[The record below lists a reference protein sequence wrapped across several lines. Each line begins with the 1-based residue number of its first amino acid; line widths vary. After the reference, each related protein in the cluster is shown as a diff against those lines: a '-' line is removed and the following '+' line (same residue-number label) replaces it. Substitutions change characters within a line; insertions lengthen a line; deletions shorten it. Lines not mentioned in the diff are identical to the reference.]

1 MLKQGKAVAVYIFQE
16 DLTLEEQK
24 QLLVDL
30 ERSVDKYALEQSLEI
45 AQAFYQVAKKQ
56 KPRNRWQQISRAL
69 DFAKEHQCRVVFAQ
83 IKQYH
88 GQSELGEI
96 LLKFFTKNKTIHLAC
111 LDQKFLSEKNICEI
125 VKHFLQRRRKHG
137 DLIKKGLL
145 KSTSKSGNP
154 KASTV
159 IAQVNRPKI
168 LCSVSYALIFDPIIA
183 SFEEKKMPQRKIVD
197 QLNIQGLCAP
207 EGGKWVLSQFQK
219 VLERVRLNRLA
230 FALGEKIQNLLKT
243 TSFDVIAHSLSTTSS
258 HLLTKGKS
266 WNLDLVKAVYERYE
280 TLCELELLNEHFEQ
294 YKDLLEKNNW
304 ERLSHS
310 QVCEIIE
317 KETQTKK
324 LLSSQF
330 SQKKA

>member
-16 DLTLEEQK
+16 EISLEDQK
-24 QLLVDL
+24 QLLK
-30 ERSVDKYALEQSLEI
+30 EYEQSVENYAQKESLEV
-45 AQAFYQVAKKQ
+45 AQSFYQVAKRQ
-56 KPRNRWQQISRAL
+56 KPRNRWQQIVQAL
-69 DFAKEHQCRVVFAQ
+69 EFAKTNSCSIIFAQ

-96 LLKFFTKNKTIHLAC
+96 LLNFFTKNKNLSLVC

-145 KSTSKSGNP
+145 KSNSKSGNP

-183 SFEEKKMPQRKIVD
+183 SFEAKKMPQRKIVE
-197 QLNIQGLCAP
+197 QLNLNNFCAP

-230 FALGEKIQNLLKT
+230 LALGEKIQTLSKT
-243 TSFDVIAHSLSTTSS
+243 TSFDIIAHSLTTTSS

-266 WNLDLVKAVYERYE
+266 WSTDLVKAVSDRYE
-280 TLCELELLNEHFEQ
+280 ILCELQDLNESFVQ
-294 YKDLLEKNNW
+294 YKELLEKNNW

-310 QVCEIIE
+310 QVCEILE
-317 KETQTKK
+317 NESKK
-324 LLSSQF
+324 IQSQRHI